1 MSNAALRYS
10 LLALVLWLPLQQS
23 MAADKAEGS
32 AKAAVEKLI
41 QQDERP
47 DPATAV
53 QLAKSGAVLVD
64 VRSAEEW
71 ADGHA
76 KGALFMPWRSIKD
89 EAPKQIADKDTPIIT
104 YCAIG
109 MRAKFA
115 ASSLRELGYTH
126 VLAMK
131 DGFDEIKAAGYAAE
145 STVPPS
151 K

>member
-1 MSNAALRYS
+1 MSNHSLRYS
-10 LLALVLWLPLQQS
+10 LLAFALLLPLQQS
-23 MAADKAEGS
+23 VAADKAEGS
-32 AKAAVEKLI
+32 AKAAIEKLI

-47 DPATAV
+47 DPATAI

-89 EAPKQIADKDTPIIT
+89 EAPKQITNKDTPIIA
-104 YCAIG
+104 YCAVG
-109 MRAKFA
+109 MRAKLA

-131 DGFDEIKAAGYAAE
+131 DGFDEIKAAGYAVETA
-145 STVPPS
+145 VPSS

>member
-1 MSNAALRYS
+1 MSNATLRYS
-10 LLALVLWLPLQQS
+10 LLAFALWLPLQHS
-23 MAADKAEGS
+23 VAADKAEGS
-32 AKAAVEKLI
+32 GKATVEKLI
-41 QQDERP
+41 SQDERP
-47 DPATAV
+47 DPATAI

-89 EAPKQIADKDTPIIT
+89 EAPKQIANKDTPIIT
-104 YCAIG
+104 YCAVG

-115 ASSLRELGYTH
+115 ASSLRDLGYTH

-131 DGFDEIKAAGYAAE
+131 NGFDEIKAAGYE
-145 STVPPS
+145 VETTVPPG